1 MEPRP
6 KKIGILGYP
15 DVTALDVV
23 GPAEAFATANSA
35 TTDLPAARRYEVII
49 IGATGKEFLS
59 ESGLV
64 MRAHVSLKATPP
76 LDTLIIPGGR
86 GLRLGHLGD
95 TVATWIESRA
105 KRTRRVVSVCTG
117 VYGLAE
123 CGVLDGRRV
132 TTHWKYADDL
142 TRRFPKLNVD
152 SNAIFLKDG
161 PFYTSAGIT
170 AGIDLSL
177 ALIEEDFGQSLA
189 LAVAR
194 ELVVYLKRPGGQ
206 EQYSEPL
213 RFQSKSTD
221 RFEDLA
227 GWMVAHLDSDL
238 TVDALAK
245 RACVGTRHFSRLFKE
260 TFGTTPAAFVERIRL
275 DEARQRLAE
284 SSASITQVA
293 LSVGFHSDDVFRR
306 AFERRFGVVPGE
318 YRGRFETA
326 ANGV

>member
-1 MEPRP
+1 MGTKR
-6 KKIGILGYP
+6 IGILGYD

-23 GPAEAFATANSA
+23 GPAEAFATANGA
-35 TTDLPAARRYEVII
+35 TSNLPAEKRYEVVII
-49 IGATGKEFLS
+49 APTGKEFHS
-59 ESGLV
+59 ESGIGI
-64 MRAHVSLKATPP
+64 RAHASLRTAPP

-86 GLRLGHLGD
+86 GLRLGDVGSVVND
-95 TVATWIESRA
+95 WIVNRA
-105 KRTRRVVSVCTG
+105 RRTRRVVSVCTG
-117 VYGLAE
+117 IYGLAQ
-123 CGVLDGRRV
+123 CGLLDGRNV
-132 TTHWKYADDL
+132 TTHWRYAPDL
-142 TRRFPKLNVD
+142 TARFPKLRVD

-161 PFYTSAGIT
+161 PFYTSAGVT

-177 ALIEEDFGQSLA
+177 ALIEEDFGPELA

-213 RFQSKSTD
+213 RFQSSSTN

-227 GWMVAHLDSDL
+227 GWMVSHLDSDL
-238 TVDALAK
+238 TVEALAK

-284 SSASITQVA
+284 SNASIAQVA

-326 ANGV
+326 ASNGT